1 MYKLTIKLY
10 GGPIGHAMCQLPC
23 NDVQAMIDDVDVT
36 IDDVRCVNV
45 IIIRTCA
52 RPIHGLRAAKET
64 PCGRLL
70 WPREEKREG

>member
-36 IDDVRCVNV
+36 IDDVRCV
-45 IIIRTCA
+45 T
-52 RPIHGLRAAKET
+52 
-64 PCGRLL
+64 
-70 WPREEKREG
+70 